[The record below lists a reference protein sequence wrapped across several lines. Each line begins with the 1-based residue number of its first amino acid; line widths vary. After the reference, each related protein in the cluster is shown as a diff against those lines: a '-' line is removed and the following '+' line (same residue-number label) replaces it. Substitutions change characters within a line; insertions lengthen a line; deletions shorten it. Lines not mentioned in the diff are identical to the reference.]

1 MYTKPAIELSEE
13 SLHIQAQ
20 LISRW
25 MSHIVNKELISEDY
39 GSILTECRQFHFVE
53 VTLTIDVVLYRSRLV
68 YYDTHGRSRFMAQYG
83 WGPFA
88 LSPVKEIKISNLTDR
103 QIFFTATAFRI
114 TNNYFLFNL
123 GMSIRQAYAH
133 YLEIP
138 RSGGNKS

>member
-53 VTLTIDVVLYRSRLV
+53 VTLTIDVVLYRERLLD
-68 YYDTHGRSRFMAQYG
+68 YATQGKTRFRAQYG
-83 WGPFA
+83 NGSFV